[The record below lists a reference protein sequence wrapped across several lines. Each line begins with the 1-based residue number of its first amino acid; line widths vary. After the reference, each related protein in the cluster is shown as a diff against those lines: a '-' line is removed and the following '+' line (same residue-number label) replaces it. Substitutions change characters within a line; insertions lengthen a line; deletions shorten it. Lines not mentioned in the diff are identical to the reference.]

1 MCNKLSCFRVCS
13 FGWKGLRER
22 ERIDLSEF
30 EGEDY
35 VLLFKGFG
43 SDNIVNL
50 RVNFVKVCER
60 FYRCD

>member
-1 MCNKLSCFRVCS
+1 VCS